1 MAESKVKNFIYV
13 FSSKFISFIVVLV
26 RGFLVPGYLG
36 PKMYGIISLL
46 HLVKVALGFSNMSM
60 GGAYFRLALNMKGE
74 KEKENKLRILENNV
88 FSFLTISAVLG
99 TIVTVLIPFIFK
111 REDIGLQKLMI
122 FCFSITAL
130 QHFFTLFGS
139 FFYTV
144 NYVDKR
150 FKLISMLNVLQ
161 PVLSLIL
168 ILSTIF
174 YWKIYAVFLAELI
187 AVIVVQSIY
196 FHNSRVRPKF
206 SINGV
211 ELKKTFLYA
220 LPFFLADIGWYLIR
234 FSDRTIIS
242 LYLPLE
248 ALGIFSFAANL
259 TYHLRIATRSIG
271 EVISPYFFELLG
283 KEKILFN
290 LAGQIKDYT
299 GGIAAVGGL
308 VYLNAII
315 FCPLIRFILPE
326 YVDSII
332 VLKILLI
339 VAYVIA
345 IPWLQT
351 LLLGS
356 PRVRKQ
362 KYVTITLFIS
372 AGINLI
378 ASIYLLKIGFGIVG
392 VAIGTL
398 IANTVQTILYLSL
411 SHRIY
416 MRSRETFFYLK
427 LFLPIFLFFLALF
440 VFKKKTLFCFRN
452 SILILFFNAVWILYF
467 RKELQ
472 FVLTTARRELKLV
485 K

>member
-13 FSSKFISFIVVLV
+13 FGSKFISFIVVLV

-46 HLVKVALGFSNMSM
+46 RLIKVGLGFSSMSM
-60 GGAYFRLALNMKGE
+60 GGAYFRLTLDMKGKRE
-74 KEKENKLRILENNV
+74 ENKLRTLENNT
-88 FSFLTISAVLG
+88 FSFLTISAVSG
-99 TIVTVLIPFIFK
+99 TIATFVIPFVFK

-122 FCFSITAL
+122 FCFSITAF
-130 QHFFTLFGS
+130 QHFFILIGG
-139 FFYTV
+139 FFNTV
-144 NYVDKR
+144 NYIDKR

-168 ILSTIF
+168 VLSTIF
-174 YWKIYAVFLAELI
+174 YWKIYGVFLAELA

-196 FHNSRVRPKF
+196 FCKSSVRPKF

-248 ALGIFSFAANL
+248 ALGIFSFAANI

-271 EVISPYFFELLG
+271 EVVSPYFFELLG

-290 LAGQIKDYT
+290 LAERIKDYT
-299 GGIAAVGGL
+299 GGVAAAGGL

-378 ASIYLLKIGFGIVG
+378 VSIYLLKIGFGIVG

-398 IANTVQTILYLSL
+398 IANTVQTIFYFSL

-416 MRSRETFFYLK
+416 MRFPETFFYLK
-427 LFLPIFLFFLALF
+427 LFLPIFLFLLAFF
-440 VFKKKTLFCFRN
+440 VFKEKTLISLRN
-452 SILILFFNAVWILYF
+452 GILVLLLNAAWILHF

-472 FVLTTARRELKLV
+472 FVLTTVRRELKLA

>member
-1 MAESKVKNFIYV
+1 MAESKVKNFIYIA
-13 FSSKFISFIVVLV
+13 SSKCISVFVAFV

-36 PKMYGIISLL
+36 PKMYGVISLL
-46 HLVKVALGFSNMSM
+46 HLVKIALGFFNMSM
-60 GGAYFRLALNMKGE
+60 GGAYFRLTLDMKGK
-74 KEKENKLRILENNV
+74 KEEESKLRTLENNV
-88 FSFLTISAVLG
+88 FSFLAISAVLG
-99 TIVTVLIPFIFK
+99 TIVTFFIPFIFK

-130 QHFFTLFGS
+130 QHFFTLMGS

-144 NYVDKR
+144 NYIDKR
-150 FKLISMLNVLQ
+150 FKLISMLNAMQ

-174 YWKIYAVFLAELI
+174 YWKIYGVFLAELI

-196 FHNSRVRPKF
+196 FYKSRVKPKF
-206 SINGV
+206 SINGA

-220 LPFFLADIGWYLIR
+220 LPFFTADIGWYFIR

-242 LYLPLE
+242 IYLPLE
-248 ALGIFSFAANL
+248 ELGIFSFAANL
-259 TYHLRIATRSIG
+259 TYHLRIATRAIG

-290 LAGQIKDYT
+290 LAGRIKNYT
-299 GGIAAVGGL
+299 KGIAATGGL
-308 VYLNAII
+308 IYLNAII
-315 FCPLIRFILPE
+315 FCPLIKFVLPK

-339 VAYVIA
+339 VAYVIS

-356 PRVRKQ
+356 PKVRKQ

-372 AGINLI
+372 GVINVGV
-378 ASIYLLKIGFGIVG
+378 SIFLLKIGFGIVG
-392 VAIGTL
+392 IAVGTL
-398 IANTVQTILYLSL
+398 IANIVQTTLYLSL
-411 SHRIY
+411 SHHLY
-416 MRSRETFFYLK
+416 MRFRETFFYLK
-427 LFLPIFLFFLALF
+427 LFFPIFLLILALF
-440 VFKKKTLFCFRN
+440 IFEEKTLICFRN
-452 SILILFFNAVWILYF
+452 GILVLFLNAVWVLYF

-472 FVLTTARRELKLV
+472 FVLKTVRRDLKLI